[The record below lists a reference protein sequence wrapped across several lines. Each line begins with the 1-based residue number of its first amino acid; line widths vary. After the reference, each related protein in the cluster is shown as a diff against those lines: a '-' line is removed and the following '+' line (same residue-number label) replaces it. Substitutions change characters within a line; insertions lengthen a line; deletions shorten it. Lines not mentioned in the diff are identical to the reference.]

1 MCIQLRKYY
10 LKTGSIY
17 MKKTKNIKNAI
28 LYLTAIMLI
37 ITSAFIPMPAQAKV
51 ALTPMPT
58 ILSESAIL
66 YSVNTG
72 EEIISHNSQEKKYP
86 VTVAKLMTAI
96 LAVENADTAANFMPQ
111 RTEMVEI
118 GYEITSFKGEYNKCG
133 LSVGQIIS
141 LPDLISAMIICDADD
156 AAISI
161 AAYLGRKDL
170 GGIKDTYQKYDI
182 DAINQFVDMM
192 NHKINLIG
200 LGNTHFNNPAGVK
213 TGYQSFSTASDVAK
227 LSKEYLKYDF
237 LREIS
242 RISSKKYWR
251 PTTDTTGSVTTPS
264 DVWTSQNEL
273 IDTNSK
279 YFYSSCKGLIAG
291 HGVRTFEVEDFD
303 DGKDNELKTEDY
315 AYISAYGEYNG
326 IQVVAVVFGTNKDNA
341 FNDIINMFD
350 YAFKN
355 YVVHTYV
362 QNGQSVAKYKVTN
375 AMDDSNA
382 YLNVVADG
390 GGTRI
395 SRIDELDLFDNVIKM
410 NPSYFVPTEDNL
422 FHTYLSPS
430 ATILKGDVVGTM
442 DIYYNSVYLDTVTL
456 YAGNTIEC
464 YDPIPP
470 QKPSAW
476 YLAVDWST
484 GIYTTLVIGLILAA
498 FVFLISIFNTINKQR
513 LTRRRYLGTKRKSA
527 SRFYGKKKYK

>member
-1 MCIQLRKYY
+1 
-10 LKTGSIY
+10 
-17 MKKTKNIKNAI
+17 MKKTKYIKNII
-28 LYLTAIMLI
+28 LYLTAITLLTVSI
-37 ITSAFIPMPAQAKV
+37 LIPMPADASV
-51 ALTPMPT
+51 TLTPIPS
-58 ILSESAIL
+58 ILSESAVL

-72 EEIISHNSQEKKYP
+72 EEIISHNSIEKKYP

-96 LAVENADTAANFMPQ
+96 LAVENADNAANFVPQ

-133 LSVGQIIS
+133 LSVGQRIS

-161 AAYLGRKDL
+161 AAYIGRKDL
-170 GGIKDTYQKYDI
+170 GGIKDTYQKYDM
-182 DAINQFVDMM
+182 DAINHFVDMM
-192 NHKINLIG
+192 NHKLSLIG
-200 LGNTHFNNPAGVK
+200 VKDTHFVNPTGVK
-213 TGYQSFSTASDVAK
+213 YENVSFSTSSDIARI
-227 LSKEYLKYDF
+227 SKEYLKYDF

-242 RISSKKYWR
+242 RISSKKYWK
-251 PTTDTTGSVTTPS
+251 PTTNTTGSVTTPS

-279 YFYSSCKGLIAG
+279 YFYSNCKGLIAG
-291 HGVRTFEVEDFD
+291 HGVRTFEIEDFD
-303 DGKDNELKTEDY
+303 DVKDNVIKTENY
-315 AYISAYGEYNG
+315 VSVSAYGEYNG
-326 IQVVAVVFGTNKDNA
+326 IKVVAVVLGTNKDNA
-341 FNDIINMFD
+341 FTDIINMFD
-350 YAFKN
+350 YAFNN

-362 QNGQSVAKYKVTN
+362 QNGQTVAKYKVTN

-382 YLNVVADG
+382 YLNVVADA

-395 SRIDELDLFDNVIKM
+395 SRIDELDLFNHVIKM
-410 NPSYFVPTEDNL
+410 DLSYFVPTEDDL

-430 ATILKGDVVGTM
+430 ATILKGDVVGAM

-456 YAGNTIEC
+456 YAGNTIAG

-476 YLAVDWST
+476 YIAVDWSS
-484 GIYTTLVIGLILAA
+484 GIYTALIIGLIIAA
-498 FVFLISIFNTINKQR
+498 FVFIISILNTINKQR
-513 LTRRRYLGTKRKSA
+513 LARKRYLGTKRKSA